1 MSGLRRLA
9 GVGAIALGAALT
21 LWELVDATYVVI
33 ATAIVLSV
41 VWPIVSGKRRNMR
54 LRKQI
59 TLVASIT
66 VGFWIFTTTALGFAE
81 SSGAEEGGGASSL
94 VKVGLSGREM
104 NTRDLVLHGVMAT
117 LALAAIA
124 GGLTLLQTKGAHHRR
139 RRHKS
144 MGETVA

>member
-1 MSGLRRLA
+1 MSALRRIV
-9 GVGAIALGAALT
+9 GVGAIALGGALT
-21 LWELVDATYVVI
+21 LWEVVDATYVVI

-41 VWPIVSGKRRNMR
+41 VWPIVGGKRRSMR

-59 TLVASIT
+59 TLVAVIG
-66 VGFWIFTTTALGFAE
+66 VGFWVFTTTALGFAE

-94 VKVGLSGREM
+94 VTVGLSGHEM
-104 NTRDLVLHGVMAT
+104 NTRELMLHGVMAT
-117 LALAAIA
+117 LAIAAIA
-124 GGLTLLQTKGAHHRR
+124 GGLTLLGTKAAHHRR